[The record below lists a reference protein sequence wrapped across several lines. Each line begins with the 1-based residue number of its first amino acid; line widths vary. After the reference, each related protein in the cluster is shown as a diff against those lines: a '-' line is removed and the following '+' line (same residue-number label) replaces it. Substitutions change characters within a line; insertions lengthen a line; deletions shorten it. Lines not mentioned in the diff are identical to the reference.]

1 MRAVTSPDSSALF
14 IGFLTLT
21 RAILRLFGF
30 IALLTLTDST
40 PAAAAPV
47 LNPADAQTYH
57 AAFEMVRA
65 GNWTEARRL
74 AATARDPL
82 LNEVIIWL
90 DFQEPGRGGTFTELY
105 SFLQQHP
112 DWPQR
117 GALRR
122 EAERQMPEGLPPR
135 VVVDWFKDEP
145 PLTGVGAMKLATALI
160 SMGRNAE
167 AAELIRHAWIELA
180 FSPPEERT
188 YASMFNSY
196 LHPAEHV
203 QRLDRLLW
211 ASDEAA
217 VRRMFTRVDGGSR
230 TLAEARLAL
239 RSMSKRADSAVRKV
253 PVVLRNDPG
262 LIYERARW
270 RRRKEQ
276 YPEAA
281 QILDRPAFNTP
292 FSDRIWVERDD
303 AARHALDRG
312 DAHLAYRLAKNHGIK
327 SGPAFA
333 DGEFLAGWIA
343 LRYLHQ
349 PKTALH
355 HFELLY
361 AGVSS
366 PISAAR
372 GAYWAGRAAEA
383 MNDKA
388 NAEQWYN
395 IAVRQTSTY
404 YGQLSARRLGLNE
417 ATDLPTLPPVAPET
431 KAKFETREMVRMVR
445 ALEQVGAR
453 EWTRPFFLTLIGSRA
468 SPEDYLLAAELAIE
482 LQRPDLALTAAKS
495 GRGTVNLVEHLF
507 PVRPLP
513 ASLGVEEAL
522 LLSVMRQ
529 ESAFDPTAVSSAG
542 ALGLMQLMPATA
554 KTVAQRN
561 GMAYKPGLLTDD
573 PDYNVRLGSA
583 YLSSL
588 LSDYG
593 GSYVLALSAYNAG
606 PSRVSEWLAAH
617 GDPRDSKV
625 DAVDWVEAIPLSET
639 RNYVQ
644 RIMETLAIYRHR
656 LGAGKLALTLDQD
669 LKR

>member
-1 MRAVTSPDSSALF
+1 
-14 IGFLTLT
+14 LT

-30 IALLTLTDST
+30 IALLTLVASS

-47 LNPADAQTYH
+47 LSPADAQIYR
-57 AAFEMVRA
+57 AAFDMVRA
-65 GNWTEARRL
+65 GNWSEARRL
-74 AATARDPL
+74 AAGARDPL
-82 LNEVIIWL
+82 LAQVIIWL
-90 DFQEPGRGGTFTELY
+90 DFQQPGRGGTFTELY

-117 GALRR
+117 AALRR
-122 EAERQMPEGLPPR
+122 EAERQMPEGLPPK
-135 VVVDWFKDEP
+135 VVTDWFKNEP
-145 PLTGVGAMKLATALI
+145 PLTGAGAMKLATALI
-160 SMGRNAE
+160 SLGRTTE
-167 AAELIRHAWIELA
+167 AAELIRQGWIELA
-180 FSPPEERT
+180 FSPTDERDF
-188 YASMFNSY
+188 ASKFSAY

-211 ASDEAA
+211 TGDEAA
-217 VRRMFTRVDGGSR
+217 VRRMFTRVDAGAR

-239 RSMSKRADSAVRKV
+239 RAMSKRADSTVKKV
-253 PVVLRNDPG
+253 PAVLRKDPG

-276 YPEAA
+276 YAEAA
-281 QILDRPAFNTP
+281 QILDRPPFNTP
-292 FSDRIWVERDD
+292 FEDRIWVERDD

-312 DAHLAYRLAKNHGIK
+312 DPHLAYRLAKNHGIK

-333 DGEFLAGWIA
+333 DGEFMAGWIA

-349 PKTALH
+349 PKVALH

-383 MNDKA
+383 LNDKPK
-388 NAEQWYN
+388 AEQWYT

-404 YGQLSARRLGLNE
+404 YGQLSARRIGLSE
-417 ATDLPTLPPVAPET
+417 VSDLATPPALTPQI
-431 KAKFETREMVRMVR
+431 KAQFEMREMVRIVR

-453 EWTRPFFLTLIGSRA
+453 EWTRPFFLTLIGTGA
-468 SPEDYLLAAELAIE
+468 SPEDYLLAADLAMD

-495 GRGTVNLVEHLF
+495 GRGTVNLVDHLF
-507 PVRPLP
+507 PLRQLP

-561 GMAYKPGLLTDD
+561 GMAYNPGLLTDD

-593 GSYVLALSAYNAG
+593 GSYVLALAAYNAG
-606 PSRVSEWLAAH
+606 PSRVSEWLGTH
-617 GDPRDSKV
+617 GDPRDPKV

-644 RIMETLAIYRHR
+644 RIMETLAVYRHR